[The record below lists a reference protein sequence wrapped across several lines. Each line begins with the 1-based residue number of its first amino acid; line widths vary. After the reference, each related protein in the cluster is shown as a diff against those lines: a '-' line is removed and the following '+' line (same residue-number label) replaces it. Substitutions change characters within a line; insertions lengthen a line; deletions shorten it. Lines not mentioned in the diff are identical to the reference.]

1 MILLNSGK
9 HVLKKPKEN
18 ETANIIPYLVT
29 DLASFLI
36 K

>member
-1 MILLNSGK
+1 MILSNSGK
-9 HVLKKPKEN
+9 RVLKKPKEN
-18 ETANIIPYLVT
+18 ETANYLVT